1 MNLRLRSIFLLLSI
15 FCLTLQ
21 NIEGSLT
28 SFTLFITQPSGQ
40 EELYTISFEDEKE
53 CHLKLQEMASLLSK
67 NPPHKIAYSIEDSPP
82 FMERQWEEFLFNV
95 IQDSSFD
102 LDSTAEYLSSTS
114 FSSFPVMQGW
124 SSSVSDVQAQTK
136 EAEPFFAL
144 RLTPKDKKNI
154 DLLLTDLADK
164 TYLQLL
170 ANQASI
176 NRKGNRAKTV
186 HPMRFIGYIL
196 SESYLHKC
204 LKTIEK
210 DGIKYKE
217 FINGFENHMKE
228 EAAKEDLLLYAPGF
242 AELLGLDLQ
251 LVVDIIKNKNYA
263 NLIKKFI

>member
-1 MNLRLRSIFLLLSI
+1 M
-15 FCLTLQ
+15 LQ
-21 NIEGSLT
+21 NIEGSVT
-28 SFTLFITQPSGQ
+28 SLTLFITQSSGQ
-40 EELYTISFEDEKE
+40 EDLYMISFQDEEE
-53 CHLKLQEMASLLSK
+53 CHVKLQEMATLLSK
-67 NPPHKIAYSIEDSPP
+67 NPPHKIAYSIEDSPF
-82 FMERQWEEFLFNV
+82 FMEKQWEEFLFS
-95 IQDSSFD
+95 ITQDSSFD

-114 FSSFPVMQGW
+114 FSSFPIMQGW
-124 SSSVSDVQAQTK
+124 GSSISDAQAQTK

-144 RLTPKDKKNI
+144 RLTAKDKKNI

-170 ANQASI
+170 ANQASM
-176 NRKGNRAKTV
+176 NRKGNRAKIV

-210 DGIKYKE
+210 DSIKYKE

-242 AELLGLDLQ
+242 AELLGVDLQ
-251 LVVDIIKNKNYA
+251 AVIEIIKSKNYA
-263 NLIKKFI
+263 NLIKKFL